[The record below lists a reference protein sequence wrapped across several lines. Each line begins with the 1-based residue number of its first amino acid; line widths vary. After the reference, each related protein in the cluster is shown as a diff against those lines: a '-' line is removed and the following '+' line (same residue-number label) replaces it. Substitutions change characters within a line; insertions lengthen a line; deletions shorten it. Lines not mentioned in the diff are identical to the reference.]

1 MKRSCLIVIF
11 VAAVVLPI
19 RVSWAQELAP
29 ANEMGVRMC
38 HLHLSAAD
46 PEASREFW
54 LMVGGT
60 LTTHGPAAPI
70 VKFPG
75 VLIAVSNRA
84 PTGTNDGSIV
94 DHVGF
99 VARNGLEL
107 LRKLQV
113 ANVKVTMDMIS
124 HGGSFYSPEGL
135 KVEIRED
142 PSLATPIAFDYV
154 QVLVAEPATVSAMQ
168 AWYVTT
174 FGAQA
179 GVAADGTPIAT
190 IPGGI
195 LRFTE
200 AASAASPQ
208 GRALDHFGFEI
219 RNLEG
224 FCMKTNGYGGAKPN
238 CAYRY
243 DEGDKAGITRIS
255 DPWGLS
261 IELNEGY
268 EFGVYP

>member
-1 MKRSCLIVIF
+1 M
-11 VAAVVLPI
+11 
-19 RVSWAQELAP
+19 
-29 ANEMGVRMC
+29 
-38 HLHLSAAD
+38 
-46 PEASREFW
+46 
-54 LMVGGT
+54 
-60 LTTHGPAAPI
+60 
-70 VKFPG
+70 
-75 VLIAVSNRA
+75 
-84 PTGTNDGSIV
+84 

-107 LRKLQV
+107 LRNLQTAGV
-113 ANVKVTMDMIS
+113 TVTMDTIS

-135 KVEIRED
+135 RVEIRED
-142 PSLATPIAFDYV
+142 PSLATQIAFDYV
-154 QVLVAEPATVSAMQ
+154 QLRVAEPATVSAMQ
-168 AWYVTT
+168 AWYATT
-174 FGAQA
+174 FGAQT

-190 IPGGI
+190 IPGGV

-200 AASAASPQ
+200 ADSAASPV

-219 RNLEG
+219 RNLEA
-224 FCMKTNGYGGAKPN
+224 FCMQTNGYGGAKPN

>member
-1 MKRSCLIVIF
+1 MKRLCLVVGL
-11 VAAVVLPI
+11 VAAVIFPV
-19 RVSWAQELAP
+19 RVSWAQQLAP
-29 ANEMGVRMC
+29 ANAMGVRMC
-38 HLHLSAAD
+38 HLHLSATD

-60 LTTHGPAAPI
+60 LTTHGPAAPLVI
-70 VKFPG
+70 FPG
-75 VLIAVSNRA
+75 VIIAVSSRA

-107 LRKLQV
+107 LSKLQA
-113 ANVKVTMDMIS
+113 ANVTVTMDTNS
-124 HGGSFYSPEGL
+124 RGGSFYSPEGL

-154 QVLVAEPATVSAMQ
+154 QLRVAEPATVSAMQ

-174 FGAQA
+174 FGAQT
-179 GVAADGTPIAT
+179 GVAADGTPTAT

-195 LRFTE
+195 LRFAE
-200 AASAASPQ
+200 AASAASPV